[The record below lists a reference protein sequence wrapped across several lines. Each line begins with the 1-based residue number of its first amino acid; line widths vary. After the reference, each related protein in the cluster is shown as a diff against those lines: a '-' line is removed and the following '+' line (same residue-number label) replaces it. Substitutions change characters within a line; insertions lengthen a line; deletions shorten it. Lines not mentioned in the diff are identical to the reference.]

1 MAGGYIVRAGGGP
14 EAGPMGADAVRAMV
28 RSGELKAE
36 DLIRKDGTAKWLTIA
51 SVPQL
56 AADLPK
62 PPAPPPDELGLHEV
76 VAPRAVPTSVGS
88 APLPAARNEDGK
100 RLQPVEVPMMVLLSV
115 VTLGIWGIIW
125 FHQVMKQYRAISG
138 RNDKSAANTETYFW
152 VYVGCLGLAM
162 LTLYFIV
169 GVLPLI
175 GAAVCGFL
183 LLKDVLTDRGR
194 IAQAVGATG
203 LTSDGLQLGFWIA
216 GCVLSICG
224 LPFAIAQAVM
234 FFNDHNK
241 LCAACA
247 IARPDWVESGD

>member
-1 MAGGYIVRAGGGP
+1 
-14 EAGPMGADAVRAMV
+14 
-28 RSGELKAE
+28 
-36 DLIRKDGTAKWLTIA
+36 
-51 SVPQL
+51 
-56 AADLPK
+56 
-62 PPAPPPDELGLHEV
+62 
-76 VAPRAVPTSVGS
+76 
-88 APLPAARNEDGK
+88 
-100 RLQPVEVPMMVLLSV
+100 MMVLLSV

-152 VYVGCLGLAM
+152 VYIGCLALYM
-162 LTLYFIV
+162 LTIYFFV

-175 GAAVCGFL
+175 GAAVVGFL

-203 LTSDGLQLGFWIA
+203 LTSDGRQLGFWIA

-241 LCAACA
+241 LFAEAETGGLPPRKSGWTSRPMCQSCMMIRPPALCTASVVSFQPSVCASLQMPGAA
-247 IARPDWVESGD
+247 GQPRPSTLIPVASEMISPAPARWR